1 MELKRRR
8 WGQKEKVRGEG
19 DILWQNVIFVTLT
32 WGKRTEEKAKDSGQG
47 NHKTLKYEKVMD
59 YRGGSLPDVGG
70 GLLTDDKAGT
80 G

>member
-32 WGKRTEEKAKDSGQG
+32 WGKRTEEKGNDSGQ
-47 NHKTLKYEKVMD
+47 
-59 YRGGSLPDVGG
+59 
-70 GLLTDDKAGT
+70 
-80 G
+80 

>member
-32 WGKRTEEKAKDSGQG
+32 WGKRTEDKG
-47 NHKTLKYEKVMD
+47 NAADNETTKH
-59 YRGGSLPDVGG
+59 
-70 GLLTDDKAGT
+70 
-80 G
+80 